1 MDIDFKSDVHYSR
14 FGNRSSYPNRTFAA
28 YGWVHFVTVDPVGSR
43 GGGYA
48 YYMPDEASFSAVSIS
63 SLGRDI
69 KEKFANFMN
78 RKKGYQLTKTTED

>member
-28 YGWVHFVTVDPVGSR
+28 YGCLCNVWSDLLGSR
-43 GGGYA
+43 GGGYS

-69 KEKFANFMN
+69 KEKLSNFVN
-78 RKKGYQLTKTTED
+78 KKKGYQLTKTTED